1 MNTERWQQIATIC
14 DAALDVAESERDMF
28 LAEACAGDATLRQ
41 EVETLL
47 AHDQHLSPLD
57 KPVWVA
63 DNLLVQPAA
72 LAVGETLGIYRI
84 EGVLG
89 VGGMGQVYRA
99 RDPKLGRSVAL
110 KVLPDLFARD
120 PERRAR
126 FQREAQVLAALN
138 HPHIGAIHGFE
149 DSGSVHALVLEL
161 VEGPTL
167 AQMLDGSG
175 HSAPGSGKDARPAA
189 HRGRALPLDDAI
201 AIARQIVDALEAAHE
216 LGIVHRDLKPANI
229 KIRPDGMV
237 KVLDFGLARLVQTE
251 GYGATDVG
259 DSPTIT
265 SPAMTTAGAI
275 LGTAAYMS
283 PEQAKGR
290 TADARSDVWAFGC
303 VLFEMLTGS
312 RPFPGEDV
320 ADTLAAVLRAD
331 PDWSALPSATPLPI
345 RRLLE
350 RCLQKDRSRRLAAI
364 ADVRFHFDEAA
375 APGPVAAQP
384 TSRTPWIAATAI
396 ATVTLI
402 AVTAFALRRPTDAV
416 VPIEPVQFT
425 VGTPANTSFGG
436 PLSGG
441 TGNSQQL
448 AISPDGRTLVFV
460 AGAAGRYQ
468 LWLRPI
474 GSLVSTPIAGTEDA
488 TFPFWSP
495 DSRAIAFFT
504 YDKLKKVQITGG
516 PPVTLCDVVV
526 GKGGSWS
533 RDNVILFAD
542 VATSTLRRI
551 SADGGVPLDVTRPE
565 ANRNI
570 TGHRWPHFLPD
581 GQHFLY
587 TMMSGACCPPAQ
599 PGVVRVASLDAPDA
613 ATTLFQAESSAF
625 FSAGHVFFLR
635 DQTLMAQPF
644 ELATRQLQ
652 SSAFPVAERVSFE
665 GSRYLSASA
674 SAEGTLV
681 FGQGGVATIQRM
693 TWFNRS
699 GDTLSV
705 LGGPTTY
712 HSLALSP
719 NEKHVAVARAFGGS
733 ADIDL
738 WLFDA
743 VTGNATHLTNTA
755 GLEGS
760 PVWSP
765 DGTRIAYQS
774 QHGGKSSLRLIKIDG
789 SGDTVLFE
797 SSDTVSPT
805 SWSRTGDVL
814 AFTRTGASGA
824 SDIWALPMSG
834 DRTPF
839 PVLQTSFDE
848 TLGVFSPNGH
858 WIAFTSNEN
867 GQPRIFVRAFPTP
880 GVTHPISPGAGRS
893 PMWRGDG
900 KELFY
905 LSQGTLMAVAI
916 DLTGDGITP
925 GPPQPLFVVGAPG
938 FNPTNTYA
946 VTADGQRFLSNARGQ
961 KPATEPLTVV
971 INWLAALRPTSQ

>member
-1 MNTERWQQIATIC
+1 VGPVRMNPERWQRIATIC
-14 DAALDVAESERDMF
+14 DAALDVADSERDTF

-41 EVETLL
+41 EVQTLL
-47 AHDQHLSPLD
+47 AHDQDISPLD
-57 KPVWVA
+57 QPVWVA
-63 DNLLVQPAA
+63 DNLLVQPAT
-72 LAVGETLGIYRI
+72 LAIGETIGIYRI
-84 EGVLG
+84 EGILG
-89 VGGMGQVYRA
+89 AGGMGQVYRA
-99 RDPKLGRSVAL
+99 KDTKLGRSVAL
-110 KVLPDLFARD
+110 KVLPDVLARD

-149 DSGSVHALVLEL
+149 DSGRIHALVLEL

-167 AQMLDGSG
+167 ADVLARDVL
-175 HSAPGSGKDARPAA
+175 SAPQGE
-189 HRGRALPLDDAI
+189 GRSLPLDEAI
-201 AIARQIVDALEAAHE
+201 GIARQIVDALEVAHE
-216 LGIVHRDLKPANI
+216 QGIVHRDLKPANI
-229 KIRPDGMV
+229 KVRTDGTV

-251 GYGATDVG
+251 GDAPTDIG
-259 DSPTIT
+259 ESPAIT
-265 SPAMTTAGAI
+265 SPAMTIAGTI

-290 TADARSDVWAFGC
+290 PADARSDIWAFGC
-303 VLFEMLTGS
+303 VFYEMLTGT
-312 RPFPGEDV
+312 RPFVGEDV

-331 PDWSALPSATPLPI
+331 PDWSALPSTTPLSI

-350 RCLQKDRSRRLAAI
+350 RCLQKDRRRRLAAI
-364 ADVRFHFDEAA
+364 ADVRFHFDEAV
-375 APGPVAAQP
+375 APERVAAQP
-384 TSRTPWIAATAI
+384 TSRTPWIAAVAV

-402 AVTAFALRRPTDAV
+402 ALTAFALLRPTDAV

-425 VGTPANTSFGG
+425 VGTPANTTFGG

-460 AGAAGRYQ
+460 AGAPGRYQ
-468 LWLRPI
+468 LWLRPV
-474 GSLVSTPIAGTEDA
+474 GSLVSTPIPGTEDA

-504 YDKLKKVQITGG
+504 YDKLKKVQTTGG
-516 PPVTLCDVVV
+516 PPVALCDVVA

-542 VATSTLRRI
+542 LATSTLRRI
-551 SADGGVPLDVTRPE
+551 SADGGRPLDVTRPE
-565 ANRNI
+565 ADRNI
-570 TGHRWPHFLPD
+570 MGHRWPHFLPD
-581 GQHFLY
+581 GRHFLY
-587 TMMSGACCPPAQ
+587 TTVSGACCPPIQAA
-599 PGVVRVASLDAPDA
+599 VVRVASLDAPEA

-625 FSAGHVFFLR
+625 FSSGHVFFLR
-635 DQTLMAQPF
+635 DQTLMAQAF
-644 ELATRQLQ
+644 ELATRQLKG
-652 SSAFPVAERVSFE
+652 SAFAVAERVSSE

-674 SAEGTLV
+674 SDQGTLV
-681 FGQGGVATIQRM
+681 FGQGGVPTVQRM
-693 TWFNRS
+693 TWFNRM
-699 GDTLSV
+699 GDTLGV
-705 LGGPTTY
+705 LGDPTTY

-719 NEKHVAVARAFGGS
+719 NEKQVAVARAFGGS

-789 SGDTVLFE
+789 SGDALLFE

-839 PVLQTSFDE
+839 PVVQTSFDE
-848 TLGVFSPNGH
+848 TLGAFSPDGH
-858 WIAFTSNEN
+858 WIAFTSNES
-867 GQPRIFVRAFPTP
+867 GRPRIFVRAFPTP
-880 GVTHPISPGAGRS
+880 GVTHPISPGEGRI

-905 LSQGTLMAVAI
+905 LSQGRLMAVPI
-916 DLTGDGITP
+916 DLTGDGIRP
-925 GPPQPLFVVGAPG
+925 GRPQPLFVVGAPG
-938 FNPTNTYA
+938 FSPTNTYA
-946 VTADGQRFLSNARGQ
+946 VTADGQRFLSNARPQ
-961 KPATEPLTVV
+961 QPTAEPLTVV
-971 INWLAALRPTSQ
+971 INWLAALHPTSQ

>member
-1 MNTERWQQIATIC
+1 MNPERWQRIAAIC
-14 DAALDVAESERDMF
+14 DAALDVADSERDTF

-41 EVETLL
+41 EVQALL
-47 AHDQHLSPLD
+47 AQDQDVSPLD
-57 KPVWVA
+57 QPVWVA
-63 DNLLVQPAA
+63 DNLLVQPAT
-72 LAVGETLGIYRI
+72 LVVGETVGIYRI
-84 EGVLG
+84 EGILG
-89 VGGMGQVYRA
+89 AGGMGQVYRA
-99 RDPKLGRSVAL
+99 KDTKLGRSVAL
-110 KVLPDLFARD
+110 KVLPDVLARD
-120 PERRAR
+120 PELRAR
-126 FQREAQVLAALN
+126 PQREAQVLAALN
-138 HPHIGAIHGFE
+138 HPNIGAIHGFE
-149 DSGSVHALVLEL
+149 DSGRIHALVLEL

-167 AQMLDGSG
+167 ADVLR
-175 HSAPGSGKDARPAA
+175 APKGE
-189 HRGRALPLDDAI
+189 GRSLPLDEAI
-201 AIARQIVDALEAAHE
+201 AIARQIVDALEVAHE
-216 LGIVHRDLKPANI
+216 QGIVHRDLKPANI
-229 KIRPDGMV
+229 KVRTDGAV

-251 GYGATDVG
+251 GDAPTDLG
-259 DSPTIT
+259 ESPTTT
-265 SPAMTTAGAI
+265 SPAMTIAGTI

-290 TADARSDVWAFGC
+290 PADARSDVWAFGC
-303 VLFEMLTGS
+303 VFYEMLTVT
-312 RPFPGEDV
+312 RPFVGEDV

-331 PDWSALPSATPLPI
+331 PDWSALPSTTPLSI

-350 RCLQKDRSRRLAAI
+350 RCLQKDRRRRLAAI

-375 APGPVAAQP
+375 APERGDSQP
-384 TSRTPWIAATAI
+384 TSRMFWLAAVAV

-402 AVTAFALRRPTDAV
+402 AVTAFALRGPTDAA
-416 VPIEPVQFT
+416 VPIEPVQFV

-460 AGAAGRYQ
+460 AGSAGRYQ

-474 GSLVSTPIAGTEDA
+474 GSLVSTPIAGTEGA

-504 YDKLKKVQITGG
+504 DNKLKKVQTTGG
-516 PPVTLCDVVV
+516 PPVTLCDVLA

-542 VATSTLRRI
+542 LATHTLRRI
-551 SADGGVPLDVTRPE
+551 SAHGGVPLDLKRPE
-565 ANRNI
+565 ADI

-587 TMMSGACCPPAQ
+587 TAVVGACCPPIQ
-599 PGVVRVASLDAPDA
+599 PAVVRVASLDAPEA

-625 FSAGHVFFLR
+625 FSSGHVLFLR
-635 DQTLMAQPF
+635 DQTLMAQAF
-644 ELATRQLQ
+644 ALATRQPQ
-652 SSAFPVAERVSFE
+652 GSAFPIAERVSSE
-665 GSRYLSASA
+665 GSRYVSASA
-674 SAEGTLV
+674 SDQGTLV
-681 FGQGGVATIQRM
+681 FGQGGVPTIQRM
-693 TWFNRS
+693 TWFNRI
-699 GDTLSV
+699 GETLGV
-705 LGGPTTY
+705 LGDPTTY

-733 ADIDL
+733 ADTDL

-755 GLEGS
+755 GFEGS

-789 SGDTVLFE
+789 SSDALLFE
-797 SSDTVSPT
+797 SNDTVSPT

-848 TLGVFSPNGH
+848 TLGALSPNGH

-880 GVTHPISPGAGRS
+880 GVTYPISPGVGRI

-905 LSQGTLMAVAI
+905 LSQGTLMAVPI

-925 GPPQPLFVVGAPG
+925 GPPQPLFVVGAPAPNPARPSASAG
-938 FNPTNTYA
+938 FSLTPTNTYA
-946 VTADGQRFLSNARGQ
+946 VTADGQRFFSNARPQ
-961 KPATEPLTVV
+961 QPTAEPLTVV
-971 INWLAALRPTSQ
+971 INWLAALRPSSQ

>member
-1 MNTERWQQIATIC
+1 MNPERWQRISTIC
-14 DAALDVAESERDMF
+14 DAALDVPDNERDTF

-41 EVETLL
+41 EVQTLL
-47 AHDQHLSPLD
+47 VHDQGISPLD
-57 KPVWVA
+57 QPVWVA
-63 DNLLVQPAA
+63 DNLLVQPAT
-72 LAVGETLGIYRI
+72 LAIGETVGIYRI
-84 EGVLG
+84 DGILG
-89 VGGMGQVYRA
+89 AGGIGQVYRA
-99 RDPKLGRSVAL
+99 KDTRLGRSVAL
-110 KVLPDLFARD
+110 KVLPDDLARD

-149 DSGSVHALVLEL
+149 DSGGIHALVLEL

-167 AQMLDGSG
+167 ADVL
-175 HSAPGSGKDARPAA
+175 SAPEGE
-189 HRGRALPLDDAI
+189 GRSLSLDEAI
-201 AIARQIVDALEAAHE
+201 AIARQIVDALEVAHE
-216 LGIVHRDLKPANI
+216 QGIIHRDLKPANI
-229 KIRPDGMV
+229 KVRTDGTV

-251 GYGATDVG
+251 GDAPTDLG
-259 DSPTIT
+259 ESPPTI
-265 SPAMTTAGAI
+265 SPDLASPGLTNPALTIAGTI

-290 TADARSDVWAFGC
+290 PADARSDIWAFGC
-303 VLFEMLTGS
+303 VFYEMLTGT
-312 RPFPGEDV
+312 RPFVGEDF
-320 ADTLAAVLRAD
+320 ADTLAAVLRDD
-331 PDWSALPSATPLPI
+331 PDWSALPSTTPLSI

-350 RCLQKDRSRRLAAI
+350 RCLQKDRKRRLAAI
-364 ADVRFHFDEAA
+364 ADARFHFDEAA
-375 APGPVAAQP
+375 APERVDARP
-384 TSRTPWIAATAI
+384 TSRMTWIAVAV
-396 ATVTLI
+396 ATVTLV
-402 AVTAFALRRPTDAV
+402 AVTAIALRRPTDAV
-416 VPIEPVQFT
+416 VPVEPVQFT
-425 VGTPANTSFGG
+425 VGTPANTSFGA

-504 YDKLKKVQITGG
+504 YDKLKTVQTTGG
-516 PPVTLCDVVV
+516 PPVPLCDVLA
-526 GKGGSWS
+526 GKGGSWN

-542 VATSTLRRI
+542 SANFTLRRI
-551 SADGGVPLDVTRPE
+551 SAHGGVPVDLKRPE
-565 ANRNI
+565 ADV

-581 GQHFLY
+581 GRHFLY
-587 TMMSGACCPPAQ
+587 TAVTGACCPPIQ
-599 PGVVRVASLDAPDA
+599 PAVVRVASLDAPEA

-625 FSAGHVFFLR
+625 FSSGHVFFLR
-635 DQTLMAQPF
+635 DQTLMAHAF
-644 ELATRQLQ
+644 DLATHQPQ
-652 SSAFPVAERVSFE
+652 AGAFPVAERVSSE
-665 GSRYLSASA
+665 GSRYMSASA
-674 SAEGTLV
+674 SDQGTLV
-681 FGQGGVATIQRM
+681 FGQGAVPTIQRM
-693 TWFNRS
+693 TWFNRI
-699 GDTLSV
+699 GDTLGV
-705 LGGPTTY
+705 LGDPTTY
-712 HSLALSP
+712 HSVALSP
-719 NEKHVAVARAFGGS
+719 NEKHVAVARAIGGS

-743 VTGNATHLTNTA
+743 VTGNATRLTNTA

-765 DGTRIAYQS
+765 DGTRIAYES
-774 QHGGKSSLRLIKIDG
+774 QRGGKSSLRLINVDG
-789 SGDTVLFE
+789 SGDVLLFE

-848 TLGVFSPNGH
+848 RLGAVSPDGH
-858 WIAFTSNEN
+858 WIAFTSNES
-867 GQPRIFVRAFPTP
+867 GRPRIFVRAFPIP
-880 GVTHPISPGAGRS
+880 GVTHPISPGEGRI

-905 LSQGTLMAVAI
+905 LSQSTLMAVAI
-916 DLTGDGITP
+916 DLTGDDITP
-925 GPPQPLFVVGAPG
+925 GQPQPLFVVGAPG
-938 FNPTNTYA
+938 FNPTRTYA
-946 VTADGQRFLSNARGQ
+946 VTADGQRFFSNARSQ
-961 KPATEPLTVV
+961 RPATEPLTVV
-971 INWLAALRPTSQ
+971 INWPAAFRPK

>member
-1 MNTERWQQIATIC
+1 MNPERWQRISTIC
-14 DAALDVAESERDMF
+14 DAALDVPDNERDTF

-41 EVETLL
+41 EVQTLL
-47 AHDQHLSPLD
+47 VHDQGISPLD
-57 KPVWVA
+57 QPVWVA
-63 DNLLVQPAA
+63 DNLLVQPAT
-72 LAVGETLGIYRI
+72 LAIGETVGIYRI
-84 EGVLG
+84 DGILG
-89 VGGMGQVYRA
+89 AGGIGQVYRA
-99 RDPKLGRSVAL
+99 RDTRLGRSVAL
-110 KVLPDLFARD
+110 KVLPDDLARD

-149 DSGSVHALVLEL
+149 DSGGIHALVLEL

-167 AQMLDGSG
+167 ADVL
-175 HSAPGSGKDARPAA
+175 SAPEGE
-189 HRGRALPLDDAI
+189 GRSLSLDEAI
-201 AIARQIVDALEAAHE
+201 AIARQIVDALEVAHE
-216 LGIVHRDLKPANI
+216 QGIIHRDLKPANI
-229 KIRPDGMV
+229 KVRTDGTV

-251 GYGATDVG
+251 GDAPTDLG
-259 DSPTIT
+259 ESPPTI
-265 SPAMTTAGAI
+265 SPDLASPGLTNPALTIAGTI

-290 TADARSDVWAFGC
+290 PADARSDIWAFGC
-303 VLFEMLTGS
+303 VFYEMLTGT
-312 RPFPGEDV
+312 RPFVGEDF
-320 ADTLAAVLRAD
+320 ADTLAAVLRDD
-331 PDWSALPSATPLPI
+331 PDWSALPSTTPLSI

-350 RCLQKDRSRRLAAI
+350 RCLQKDRKRRLAAI
-364 ADVRFHFDEAA
+364 ADARFHFDEAA
-375 APGPVAAQP
+375 APERVDARP
-384 TSRTPWIAATAI
+384 TSRMTWIAVAV
-396 ATVTLI
+396 ATVTLV
-402 AVTAFALRRPTDAV
+402 AVTAIALRRPTDAV
-416 VPIEPVQFT
+416 VPVEPVQFT
-425 VGTPANTSFGG
+425 VGTPANTSFGA

-504 YDKLKKVQITGG
+504 YDKLKTVQTTGG
-516 PPVTLCDVVV
+516 PPVPLCDVLA
-526 GKGGSWS
+526 GKGGSWN

-542 VATSTLRRI
+542 SANFTLRRI
-551 SADGGVPLDVTRPE
+551 SAHGGVPVDLKRPE
-565 ANRNI
+565 ADV

-581 GQHFLY
+581 GRHFLY
-587 TMMSGACCPPAQ
+587 TAVTGACCPPIQ
-599 PGVVRVASLDAPDA
+599 PAVVRVASLDAPEA

-625 FSAGHVFFLR
+625 FSSGHVFFLR
-635 DQTLMAQPF
+635 DQTLMAQAF
-644 ELATRQLQ
+644 DLATHQPQ
-652 SSAFPVAERVSFE
+652 AGAFPVAERVSSE
-665 GSRYLSASA
+665 GSRYMSASA
-674 SAEGTLV
+674 SDQGTLV
-681 FGQGGVATIQRM
+681 FGQGAVPTIQRM
-693 TWFNRS
+693 TWFNRI
-699 GDTLSV
+699 GDTLGV
-705 LGGPTTY
+705 LGDPTTY
-712 HSLALSP
+712 HSVALSP
-719 NEKHVAVARAFGGS
+719 NEKHVAVARAIGGS

-743 VTGNATHLTNTA
+743 VTGNATRLTNTA

-765 DGTRIAYQS
+765 DGTRIAYES
-774 QHGGKSSLRLIKIDG
+774 QRGGKSSLRLINVDG
-789 SGDTVLFE
+789 SGDVLLFE

-848 TLGVFSPNGH
+848 RLGAVSPDGH
-858 WIAFTSNEN
+858 WIAFTSNES
-867 GQPRIFVRAFPTP
+867 GRPRIFVRAFPIP
-880 GVTHPISPGAGRS
+880 GVTHPISPGEGRI

-905 LSQGTLMAVAI
+905 LSQSTLMAVAI
-916 DLTGDGITP
+916 DLTGDDITP
-925 GPPQPLFVVGAPG
+925 GQPQPLFVVGAPG
-938 FNPTNTYA
+938 FNPTRTYA
-946 VTADGQRFLSNARGQ
+946 VTADGQRFFSNARSQ
-961 KPATEPLTVV
+961 RPATEPLTVV
-971 INWLAALRPTSQ
+971 INWPAAFRPK